1 MLIVYILYQQNLSEL
16 EIASIMGSFVIAF
29 VRLMPSSTRIL
40 SSLNALKYQL
50 PQTKILFKE
59 FNIENY
65 QRQTAEKK
73 RETLINLKKS
83 VRIKNLNFS
92 YTGRKKVL
100 NNLNFEVKKG
110 QCIGIYG
117 SSGQGKT
124 TFNNLISG
132 LLTPTTWEIFV
143 DDLNMKNKY

>member
-92 YTGRKKVL
+92 YTGRKK
-100 NNLNFEVKKG
+100 F
-110 QCIGIYG
+110 
-117 SSGQGKT
+117 
-124 TFNNLISG
+124 
-132 LLTPTTWEIFV
+132 
-143 DDLNMKNKY
+143 